1 MCCER
6 KQRKRWLQGFS
17 LPEHREKSCQG
28 HSEEDCEKRKFGDEG
43 RDFVSGCA
51 KFEISS
57 RPPKETNEL
66 AVYIYK
72 LRTLECSL
80 G

>member
-1 MCCER
+1 MEHFRLVRLIACAVRGSRE
-6 KQRKRWLQGFS
+6 KGGFKDLVFLS
-17 LPEHREKSCQG
+17 TEKKSCQG

-57 RPPKETNEL
+57 RPPKEINEL
-66 AVYIYK
+66 AV
-72 LRTLECSL
+72 
-80 G
+80 